1 MPLFSLT
8 ISVIP
13 RFAVCRHSYSR
24 VGQTLFKRTLSEM
37 SGPASFKL
45 SKDVQ
50 DVEGVSFTTALIQLG
65 AIGPDKSANLIHA
78 RSKINEA
85 VQGAGVRPDVVVL
98 PEVFNSPYGP
108 QHFKKYAEV
117 IGWSEGSEA
126 PAGWDVERCQS
137 DSVKMLSQASRENK
151 IWLFGGSIPERCSK
165 DPNVLYNTATV
176 FSPEGNLVA
185 IHRKLHLFDINIPNQ
200 ITFRE
205 MLLKIAFGK
214 IGIGI
219 CYDIRFPEMAMIAA
233 RKGCIAMIYP
243 GAFNLTTGP
252 LHWELLARAR
262 AVDNQI
268 YVAVCS
274 PARDMSSGYH
284 AWGHSTIVNPMA
296 QIVSTTDENESIVY
310 GFIDINE
317 INKARR
323 GLPITVQR
331 RFDVYSDISAL
342 SNPITPSRF
351 K

>member
-1 MPLFSLT
+1 M
-8 ISVIP
+8 
-13 RFAVCRHSYSR
+13 
-24 VGQTLFKRTLSEM
+24 SEPT
-37 SGPASFKL
+37 GFILP
-45 SKDVQ
+45 KDVQ
-50 DVEGVSFTTALIQLG
+50 DVQGSSFTTALIQLG

-85 VQGAGVRPDVVVL
+85 VQGAAIRPEVVVL

-108 QHFKKYAEV
+108 QYFKKYAEV
-117 IGWSEGSEA
+117 IGWSEGNKA
-126 PAGWDVERCQS
+126 PEGWDVESCQS

-176 FSPEGNLVA
+176 FSPEGTLVA

-205 MLLKIAFGK
+205 SETLSGGKEAVTISPSFGK

-296 QIVSTTDENESIVY
+296 QIVSTTDENESIIY
-310 GFIDINE
+310 GFIDVKE

-323 GLPITVQR
+323 GLPVTVQR
-331 RFDVYSDISAL
+331 RFDVYPDISSL
-342 SNPITPSRF
+342 IDEI
-351 K
+351 